1 VAREF
6 AKPFYNSS
14 AWKNKRREIL
24 KRDNYTCTN
33 CDERATEVHHKIE
46 LTPKNINDIRI
57 ALGNDNLVSLCH
69 DCHKKITLNRSDV
82 KEGFIF
88 DEHGQVVP
96 RGIK

>member
-6 AKPFYNSS
+6 AKPFYNST
-14 AWKNKRREIL
+14 AWKYKRKEIL
-24 KRDNYTCTN
+24 KRDNYTCRD
-33 CDERATEVHHKIE
+33 CDGRATEVHHKKE

-69 DCHKKITLNRSDV
+69 DCHKKITLNRCDV
-82 KEGFIF
+82 QEGYIF

-96 RGIK
+96 RGMK